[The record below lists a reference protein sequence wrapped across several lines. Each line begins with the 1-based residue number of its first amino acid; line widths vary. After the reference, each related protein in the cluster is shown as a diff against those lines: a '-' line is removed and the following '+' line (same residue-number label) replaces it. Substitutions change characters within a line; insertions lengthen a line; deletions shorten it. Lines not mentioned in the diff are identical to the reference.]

1 MAKSYQMDMCSG
13 SVLKKLLVFSL
24 PLMASGVLQ
33 LLFNA
38 ADVIIVGNFA
48 GDNSM
53 GAVGC
58 TTALINLITNLFVG
72 LSVGINV
79 SAARAHGSGSTEDMQ
94 DTVHTAITLSLI
106 CGVILS
112 VIGFFLAP
120 ELLVLMETP
129 ESQLP
134 LASDYLR
141 IYFLG
146 MPAMMLYNFGSA
158 ILRSVGDTKRPLY
171 FLITAGIINVGLNLL
186 FVIVFQMD
194 VAGVALATV
203 ISECISA
210 TLTVICLIKE
220 EDSTHLDLRK
230 LRIKKRVMGVIAK
243 IGLPAGL
250 QGVIFSL
257 SNVVIQSSINPFGDV
272 VVSGNSAASSI
283 EGFIY
288 MAMNTFGQ
296 SAVSFTGQHVGAKRY
311 DRIPRILLCSQ
322 LCVAVTGIVLGWSAY
337 LFGRPLL
344 SIYSQ
349 NPVVIEAGMK
359 RLSVIVT
366 TYALCGMMDVMVG
379 MLRGLGCSV
388 TPMIVSLLG
397 ACGIRILWINTVF
410 RIPEFHNVY
419 TVYITY
425 PVSWSITLLAH
436 IICYA
441 IVWHRVKKQQAE
453 YFPKKK
459 IKA

>member
-13 SVLKKLLVFSL
+13 SVLKKLLMFSL
-24 PLMASGVLQ
+24 PLMASGLLQ

-38 ADVIIVGNFA
+38 ADVIVVGRFA

-79 SAARAHGSGSTEDMQ
+79 SAARAHGAGSFEDMQ
-94 DTVHTAITLSLI
+94 DTVHTAVTLSLI

-112 VIGFFLAP
+112 AIGYFLAP
-120 ELLVLMETP
+120 ELLVIMETP
-129 ESQLP
+129 ESQLT

-141 IYFLG
+141 IYFMG
-146 MPAMMLYNFGSA
+146 MPAMLLYNFGSA

-171 FLITAGIINVGLNLL
+171 FLTTAGIVNVGLNLL
-186 FVIVFQMD
+186 FVIVFRMD
-194 VAGVALATV
+194 VEGVALATV
-203 ISECISA
+203 ISEGISA
-210 TLTVICLIKE
+210 VLTVICLMKE
-220 EDSTHLDLRK
+220 QNSIHLNLKK
-230 LRIKKRVMGVIAK
+230 LRIKARVMGTIAK
-243 IGLPAGL
+243 IGLPAGF

-257 SNVVIQSSINPFGDV
+257 SNVVIQSSINPFGDI
-272 VVSGNSAASSI
+272 VVSGNSAAASI

-288 MAMNTFGQ
+288 MAMNTFHQ
-296 SAVSFTGQHVGAKRY
+296 SAVSFTGQNVGAKRY

-322 LCVAVTGIVLGWSAY
+322 LCVIVTGVVLGWAAF

-344 SIYSQ
+344 SVYS
-349 NPVVIEAGMK
+349 NNALVIEAGMK

-379 MLRGLGCSV
+379 VLRGLGCSV

-397 ACGIRILWINTVF
+397 ACGIRILWLNTVF
-410 RIPEFHNVY
+410 RIAEFHNVY
-419 TVYITY
+419 TVYISY
-425 PVSWSITLLAH
+425 PVSWTITLMVH
-436 IICYA
+436 IICY
-441 IVWHRVKKQQAE
+441 IVVWRNTKRRQAE
-453 YFPKKK
+453 YFPAKSKM
-459 IKA
+459 